1 MCANKRNFQ
10 RQKYIQVTLKEMNI
24 AFETVW
30 RLISSFFKRLTFPRV
45 FVFVRIVCIFST
57 KCQKSMV
64 LPSTPWTWFYLNR
77 FEKDDTCYNFTS
89 ENSISVLT
97 IQVIIRVIRIS
108 NIDKIFQ
115 RSCVRL
121 IYQVVVSVDI
131 RSWSYECIDIS
142 LIFQGNFELTINIG
156 VFAILRSLP
165 FGMLDTGIY

>member
-10 RQKYIQVTLKEMNI
+10 RQKYTQVTLKEMNI

-30 RLISSFFKRLTFPRV
+30 RFISSFFKRLTFPRG
-45 FVFVRIVCIFST
+45 VFVRIVCIFST
-57 KCQKSMV
+57 KCQKPMM
-64 LPSTPWTWFYLNR
+64 LLSTPWTWFYLNR
-77 FEKDDTCYNFTS
+77 FGRDDTCYNFTS

-97 IQVIIRVIRIS
+97 IRVMGRVIRIS

-121 IYQVVVSVDI
+121 IYQVVVSDDI
-131 RSWSYECIDIS
+131 RLWSYECVDIS

-156 VFAILRSLP
+156 VFAILRFLP
-165 FGMLDTGIY
+165 FGILDTGIY